1 MNVRVPEFVA
11 TLRRYQEPVGRWTGF
26 AVFAVMVGR
35 QLTFWPGFGALG
47 VELARWFLITALF
60 VLFWSAYWRRRP
72 ALALAS
78 RPVEILLPLVCSGL
92 PLAQYPPR
100 GVVEA
105 LGALLGEGEA
115 ARLVQ
120 PVLELSPLVGLGLM
134 AAGEGLAVA
143 AMLSLG
149 RSFSI
154 FAEVR
159 ELASTGLYRF
169 VRHPLYLGEMIA
181 VWGYVL
187 AWSAP
192 WSIACALVFTAL
204 QSWRARVE
212 ERRLLQYHPAYA
224 AYKERVGFLLPRL
237 WTPRPATRPAAGGC
251 ERRRG
256 GPGDQR
262 PR

>member
-1 MNVRVPEFVA
+1 MQALTA
-11 TLRRYQEPVGRWTGF
+11 TLRRHQEPIGRWTGF
-26 AVFAVMVGR
+26 IVFAVMIAR
-35 QLTFWPGFGALG
+35 QFQFWPGTTNFGI
-47 VELARWFLITALF
+47 EHARWLLITLLF

-92 PLAQYPPR
+92 PLAQYPPA

-105 LGALLGEGEA
+105 LGALFGASANQLW
-115 ARLVQ
+115 Q
-120 PVLELSPLVGLGLM
+120 PLSVRGALFGLSVM
-134 AAGEGLAVA
+134 AAGEALTITG
-143 AMLSLG
+143 MLSLG

-154 FAEVR
+154 FSEVR
-159 ELASTGLYRF
+159 ELRTSGLYRY

-192 WSIACALVFTAL
+192 WSIACALLFTGL
-204 QSWRARVE
+204 QSWRAKVE
-212 ERRLLQYHPAYA
+212 EGRLLQYHPAYA
-224 AYKERVGFLLPRL
+224 AYRERAGFLWPRL
-237 WTPRPATRPAAGGC
+237 GPRPT
-251 ERRRG
+251 
-256 GPGDQR
+256 DQR

>member
-1 MNVRVPEFVA
+1 MNAAMPRLAA
-11 TLRRYQEPVGRWTGF
+11 TLRRYQEPIGRWTGF
-26 AVFAVMVGR
+26 VVFAVMVGR

-47 VELARWFLITALF
+47 VELARWFLITLLF

-105 LGALLGEGEA
+105 LGALVGSHAEL
-115 ARLVQ
+115 LVH
-120 PVLELSPLVGLGLM
+120 PALSLSPLIGLTLM
-134 AAGEGLAVA
+134 AAGEALAVA

-159 ELASTGLYRF
+159 ELASSGLYRW

-192 WSIACALVFTAL
+192 WAIGCALLFTAL
-204 QSWRARVE
+204 QSWRAKVE
-212 ERRLLQYHPAYA
+212 ERRLLQFHPAYA
-224 AYKERVGFLLPRL
+224 AYRERTGFLLPRL
-237 WTPRPATRPAAGGC
+237 WTPRRATRKAEGGC
-251 ERRRG
+251 GRREG